1 MPSPLNLFNSPHL
14 HSRSPSLPFSPSPS
28 PSSSPIPA
36 YPQSLS
42 MFTGGVQFQGLSQR
56 SSPLALFPSS
66 PAGQLDNSAS
76 LTSLHRPLKR
86 QRTSSHDVNRGF
98 SPSMW
103 SKERRDRFDV
113 FMARITAS
121 CGFPYT
127 WVENPEVL
135 GFMNEFIPA
144 AQPVRRWRLANKLIT
159 AEVAKYRASAIEK
172 CRGCLVTLQCDGWS
186 GINFHHFVV
195 FMIKTNKWEVS
206 STICVC
212 VRIFNLPYQVYTVE
226 VYNTSSES
234 KTAIN
239 LFEMIKKVHKKLEN
253 KCFVTVIALVSDGS
267 GETKLLRKMAVNA
280 DRSLITPDC
289 FAHQVSDYFFLWT
302 LCWFRY

>member
-14 HSRSPSLPFSPSPS
+14 HSRFPSLPFLPSPS

-42 MFTGGVQFQGLSQR
+42 MFTGGAQFQGLSQR

-66 PAGQLDNSAS
+66 PAGQLDDSTS
-76 LTSLHRPLKR
+76 LTSLHRPLKH
-86 QRTSSHDVNRGF
+86 QCTSSCDFNRGF

-103 SKERRDRFDV
+103 SKERQDRFDV
-113 FMARITAS
+113 FMACITAS

-144 AQPVRRWRLANKLIT
+144 AQPVWRQRLANKLIP

-195 FMIKTNKWEVS
+195 FMITTNKREVS
-206 STICVC
+206 
-212 VRIFNLPYQVYTVE
+212 RN
-226 VYNTSSES
+226 
-234 KTAIN
+234 
-239 LFEMIKKVHKKLEN
+239 
-253 KCFVTVIALVSDGS
+253 D
-267 GETKLLRKMAVNA
+267 
-280 DRSLITPDC
+280 
-289 FAHQVSDYFFLWT
+289 
-302 LCWFRY
+302 LCLCSNI